1 MRAARVPEIAAQP
14 VEAVLDQGDGPQPR
28 FAGFATAGIL
38 AAEQVHQAGRQ
49 LLGRAPRGLILDGV
63 PFAIPDRQPL
73 QQRLSEIQGSLRPG
87 GG

>member
-1 MRAARVPEIAAQP
+1 M
-14 VEAVLDQGDGPQPR
+14 
-28 FAGFATAGIL
+28 
-38 AAEQVHQAGRQ
+38 
-49 LLGRAPRGLILDGV
+49 

>member
-1 MRAARVPEIAAQP
+1 MRAARVPEVAAQP
-14 VEAVLDQGDGPQPR
+14 VETVLDQGDGPQTR
-28 FAGFATAGIL
+28 FARFAAAGIL
-38 AAEQVHQAGRQ
+38 AAEQLHQAGRQ
-49 LLGRAPRGLILDGV
+49 LLGRASRWLILDGM